1 MKKPIVLVIMDGVGR
16 GDGGPG
22 DAVKQANTPTL
33 DKLIATCPM
42 TWLKAHGTAVGLP
55 TDDDMGN
62 SEVGHNALGCG
73 QIYSQGAKLV
83 QESIETGSLYQS
95 KTWVDL
101 TDNCLQNGRA
111 LHFIGLLSDGNVHS
125 NISHLIAM
133 LKKAREMGLKKVYCH
148 ILLDGRDVPATS
160 ALDYVDQLE
169 TVLAEL
175 NDAEHEYKI
184 ASGGGRMVIT
194 MDRYEANW
202 PMVEKGWR
210 THVQAEGRQFASA
223 REAIET
229 YRAENPGMIDQDLL
243 PFVVAHDG
251 KPVAKIENGDS
262 VILFNFRGD
271 RAQEISLAF
280 DRKDFDKFDR
290 GDYTSVKFAG
300 MLEYDGDLKI
310 PMHYLVEPPVIRNTL
325 TEVLCKAGVHEYA
338 VSETQKYGH
347 VTYFWNGNRSGK
359 VDESLEDYAEV
370 PSDVIPFEQA
380 PAMKSVEITDL
391 LVEAMASHKYQFLRC
406 NYPNGDMVGHTG
418 VLSAVITA
426 MEAVDAGLARVKE
439 AADKYGYTLLVTADH
454 RDHISI
460 LLRNPQNGTVILDI
474 LPEML
479 LQENIVDQSTFNNGN
494 HCLQLFLDQQ
504 LIFPLQTLGIDIFH
518 GLAKSVHDPGLLH
531 GFGDILHNSQL
542 DCFLGIVE
550 FIIGRHHNKHRV
562 IIGPADLFHGIDAV
576 DPRHLDIHEHGVVVP
591 GGFCTQKLQAADTV
605 LSAVNDHAVLLQDR
619 QRDLGV

>member
-1 MKKPIVLVIMDGVGR
+1 MKKPIVLVIMDGVGK

-22 DAVKQANTPTL
+22 DAVAQAKTPTL
-33 DKLIATCPM
+33 DKLMATCPM

-83 QESIETGSLYQS
+83 QESIESGSLYAS
-95 KTWVDL
+95 RTWKLL
-101 TDNCLQNGRA
+101 TDSCLENGKA
-111 LHFIGLLSDGNVHS
+111 LHFLGLLSDGNVHS

-160 ALDYVDQLE
+160 ALEYVDQLE
-169 TVLAEL
+169 KVLAGL
-175 NDAEHEYKI
+175 SDAEHEYKI

-202 PMVEKGWR
+202 GMVEKGWR
-210 THVQAEGRQFASA
+210 THVQAEGRQFESA
-223 REAIET
+223 AQAIET

-290 GDYTSVKFAG
+290 GDYTGVLFAG

-310 PMHYLVEPPVIRNTL
+310 PTNYLVEPPVIKNTL
-325 TEVLCKAGVHEYA
+325 TEVLCKAGIHEYA
-338 VSETQKYGH
+338 LSETQKYGH

-359 VDESLEDYAEV
+359 VDANLEVYDEI
-370 PSDVIPFEQA
+370 PSDVIPFEKA
-380 PAMKSVEITDL
+380 PAMKSVEITDHMID
-391 LVEAMASHKYQFLRC
+391 AMASHKFEFLRC

-418 VLSAVITA
+418 VIPAVITA
-426 MEAVDAGLARVKE
+426 MECVDTGLSRILE
-439 AADKYGYTLLVTADH
+439 AADKYGYTVLVTADH
-454 RDHISI
+454 GNADQMTETKKGKASI
-460 LLRNPQNGTVILDI
+460 RTAHSLNPVPFIIYDPDNQWTIKDGKY
-474 LPEML
+474 
-479 LQENIVDQSTFNNGN
+479 
-494 HCLQLFLDQQ
+494 
-504 LIFPLQTLGIDIFH
+504 
-518 GLAKSVHDPGLLH
+518 GLANVAPTVVKMMGLTAP
-531 GFGDILHNSQL
+531 
-542 DCFLGIVE
+542 DCWQPSMI
-550 FIIGRHHNKHRV
+550 
-562 IIGPADLFHGIDAV
+562 
-576 DPRHLDIHEHGVVVP
+576 
-591 GGFCTQKLQAADTV
+591 
-605 LSAVNDHAVLLQDR
+605 
-619 QRDLGV
+619 